1 MFLILLQYVRPLT
14 AIDHYMDAHHAY
26 LDKYYQSGHF
36 IFSGRKQPRTGGL
49 ILCRAKNLREV
60 EAIISEDPFDQNS
73 LAMYDIIEFQPTQ
86 CISGIEEFLS

>member
-14 AIDHYMDAHHAY
+14 AIDHYMEAHQAF
-26 LDKYYQSGHF
+26 LDKYYQSGNF
-36 IFSGRKQPRTGGL
+36 IFSGKRHPRTGGL

-86 CISGIEEFLS
+86 CVSGIEDFLS

>member
-14 AIDHYMDAHHAY
+14 AIDHYMDAHQAF
-26 LDKYYQSGHF
+26 LDKYFQRGNF
-36 IFSGRKQPRTGGL
+36 IFSGKKQPRSGSL
-49 ILCRAKNLREV
+49 ILCHAKNLREV

-86 CISGIEEFLS
+86 CVSGLEEFLS